1 MNEKEA
7 LREKLKE
14 AEKVLVGIGRE
25 WGLRCGGGDVRNCRL
40 GDAGQEALQKA
51 YERLFGLLS
60 EKDYYIVTTLTD
72 GAVYDT
78 GLDVGRIVAPCGN
91 VHWRQCSKACTK
103 DIWEE
108 GEVKDDVCPHCGAP
122 LTGNTIQAETYIEE
136 GYLPRWESYKK
147 WQAATLNKRLLVL
160 ELGEGFETPTVMR
173 WPFEKITFFNK
184 KASLYRINSQFYQ
197 VPKEVEGKAWGIKA
211 DSVEFMRS
219 L

>member
-25 WGLRCGGGDVRNCRL
+25 WGLRCDGGDIRSCRL
-40 GDAGQEALQKA
+40 GDAGQEGLQKA
-51 YERLFGLLS
+51 YERLSGLLS
-60 EKDYYIVTTLTD
+60 QKDYYIVTTLTD

-78 GLDVGRIVAPCGN
+78 GLDGGRIVAPCGN

-147 WQAATLNKRLLVL
+147 WQAETLNKRLLVL